1 MISDSQMIEINDIL
15 RELESI
21 DYKRPRQFS
30 SAFVARCANFARQK
44 ILEITT
50 LNKSGH
56 LAGSFS
62 CIDIIMTLYSSIM
75 IFDPGNPGWGDRDRF
90 VLSKGH
96 AAPAFYTALAFCGY
110 LPVSELI
117 TLRRINSRLQG
128 HPDSKKL
135 PGVEISTGSLGLGF
149 SAAVGMALGLKVD
162 SKKNRVFALLGDGE
176 CDEGSVWEAAMFANH
191 YDLKNITAIIDRNCY
206 QIDGQ
211 TEKVMKLEPFA
222 DKWKA
227 FGWEVSEINGHDY
240 AQIYESLRDAAGKR
254 RVIIANTIK
263 GAGVSF
269 LENNN
274 AYHSKPCDEVK
285 CQEAVEELN
294 RKVCELL

>member
-1 MISDSQMIEINDIL
+1 MIKIDDIL
-15 RELESI
+15 RELGLI

-30 SAFVARCANFARQK
+30 PGFVARCSNFARQK

-56 LAGSFS
+56 LAGSLS
-62 CIDIIMTLYSSIM
+62 CIDILITLYSSIL
-75 IFDPGNPGWGDRDRF
+75 IHNPKNSSWDDRDRF

-96 AAPAFYTALAFCGY
+96 AAPAFYTTLAFCGY
-110 LPVSELI
+110 LPVSELE

-128 HPDSKKL
+128 HPDSKRL

-149 SAAVGMALGLKVD
+149 SAAVGMALGLKID
-162 SKKNRVFALLGDGE
+162 AKKSRVFTLLGDGE
-176 CDEGSVWEAAMFANH
+176 CDEGSVWEAAMFASH
-191 YDLKNITAIIDRNCY
+191 YDLKNITAIIDRNGY
-206 QIDGQ
+206 QIDGPTQ
-211 TEKVMKLEPFA
+211 KVMNLEPFA
-222 DKWKA
+222 EKWRA
-227 FGWEVSEINGHDY
+227 FGWGVDEINGHDY
-240 AQIYESLRDAAGKR
+240 VQIFESLRDAAGKR
-254 RVIIANTIK
+254 MVIIASTIK

-285 CQEAVEELN
+285 CREAIEELS
-294 RKVCELL
+294 RKVCEIA